1 MLGLMVLLPLGSSNL
16 ENSGEAGQ
24 RECLMCCWDQG
35 ADVITCVQINNY
47 LCRWSIHT
55 AWSWVQSLL
64 LVGRSITEIKRQT
77 LSPPHLTPA
86 FLLFFLSL
94 LSGALLQSFVLLFS
108 YFSCAIVS
116 TFLLAL
122 QVPVNSF

>member
-24 RECLMCCWDQG
+24 RECLMCCWDQR

-77 LSPPHLTPA
+77 LSPPHLTSA
-86 FLLFFLSL
+86 FLLFFSL
-94 LSGALLQSFVLLFS
+94 FAVWGAAPILR
-108 YFSCAIVS
+108 S
-116 TFLLAL
+116 TFLLL
-122 QVPVNSF
+122 FMCYS